1 MKPKTLQNLPPVILA
16 LGLAILMPGP
26 AGAQN
31 YNVGS
36 SGITAYVI
44 NGTNNPTLVLERGVT
59 YVFNVN
65 SFGHPFYIKT
75 IPNSTGTGNQY
86 TSGVTGNGVQFGTL
100 TFAVPTNAPHPLY
113 YHCSE
118 HIGMGGTLVITN
130 PPAPPTV
137 QIVYINVANN
147 VVLHSTGASGWLAIP
162 EFSSNLLSSNWA
174 TVPGYSNTL
183 TNGTNITT
191 FNRLEELCGPN
202 VILRVRNQKN

>member
-1 MKPKTLQNLPPVILA
+1 MKSKSILH
-16 LGLAILMPGP
+16 LASLTSLCFAVASIGQ
-26 AGAQN
+26 AQN
-31 YNVGS
+31 FNVGS

-65 SFGHPFYIKT
+65 AFGHPFYIKT
-75 IPNSTGTGNQY
+75 VANSTGTGNQY
-86 TSGVTGNGVQFGTL
+86 TGGVTGNGVQFGTL
-100 TFAVPTNAPHPLY
+100 AFAVPTNAPNPLY

-130 PPAPPTV
+130 PATPPTV
-137 QIVYINVANN
+137 RIVHITVANN
-147 VVLHSTGASGWLAIP
+147 VVLHSTGAAGWTAIP
-162 EFSSNLLSSNWA
+162 EFSSNLLSSNWTA
-174 TVPGYSNTL
+174 VPGYSNSL

-202 VILRVRNQKN
+202 VLLRVRNQKN